1 MKLLNYMHDQFQVA
15 QQLDNE
21 EFEDFVTAVDNE
33 IRQQLNIGRGALQ
46 LPEDY
51 EDVMDW
57 LDGAPCSVLVDID
70 LYEGGV
76 FYYYLCR
83 MGLLA

>member
-1 MKLLNYMHDQFQVA
+1 MKLLQYMYERCKVA
-15 QQLDNE
+15 RQLDGE

-33 IRQQLNIGRGALQ
+33 IRKALNIGRGALQ

-51 EDVMDW
+51 EGVMDW

-83 MGLLA
+83 IGLL